1 MSVVVRNLTS
11 RTASVQLQRGR
22 TPVFGGLQQNAAGR
36 APHSRC
42 TARRPLQGPAASPAR
57 SVAHTDAKMAKQTAE
72 RRASGRAQQ
81 GTLPCG
87 QPPSARLETA
97 VKGCDHA

>member
-1 MSVVVRNLTS
+1 MSAVVRNLTS
-11 RTASVQLQRGR
+11 RTASVQLQRGS
-22 TPVFGGLQQNAAGR
+22 TPVFGGLQPNAAGR

-42 TARRPLQGPAASPAR
+42 TAKWPLQVLSASLVR
-57 SVAHTDAKMAKQTAE
+57 SAAHTDAKMAMQTAE
-72 RRASGRAQQ
+72 RRGSGRAQQ
-81 GTLPCG
+81 GTLPCS